1 MDTNVNNFLLYFDI
15 SSTPT
20 PSFTKLCPL
29 NIDYDQG
36 ESLDTWND
44 LCSSISNNVK
54 TSIDPTW
61 SLSFKF
67 DKDDAVAQFILG
79 KEYSVGSSATVD
91 VKLVNLLKGTT
102 GKEINFTATL
112 SNISYSVVTDAVL
125 QIDFDMKVYDNST
138 FAEKDYSG
146 SI

>member
-15 SSTPT
+15 SSTDT
-20 PSFTKLCPL
+20 PSFTQLCPL

-61 SLSFKF
+61 SASFKF